1 MYVHCGTASAQF
13 CFVLRRLSTPARCR
27 TAGQPVSNTEEFPR
41 PQSYVCVINT
51 TGLEE
56 VLVFVSLSR
65 SFADINTACR
75 KGRVLERKAVG
86 SIITCHLQ
94 MFLFEKL

>member
-13 CFVLRRLSTPARCR
+13 CFVLRRLSTPARC
-27 TAGQPVSNTEEFPR
+27 SNSEEFPR